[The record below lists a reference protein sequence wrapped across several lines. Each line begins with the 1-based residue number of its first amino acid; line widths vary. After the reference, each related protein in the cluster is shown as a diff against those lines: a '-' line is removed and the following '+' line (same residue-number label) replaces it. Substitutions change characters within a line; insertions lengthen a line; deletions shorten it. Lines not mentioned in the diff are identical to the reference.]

1 MIGKETSNSSD
12 GFVSPFTDV
21 LCALWECGFQ
31 HGGQDRADITQ
42 YVTDKMNIATA
53 APYVPAARRASA
65 LLPSIGSRSRSPAPE
80 VTLLAHAAELLPSRV
95 EVISIPTR
103 YVGLVIG
110 KEGTT
115 ISSISMDS
123 GAVVRVLDH
132 KSLEVNSRISIQ
144 GTPTQI
150 AMAKTLIDQRLPR
163 DQRLPPDE
171 P

>member
-1 MIGKETSNSSD
+1 MI
-12 GFVSPFTDV
+12 
-21 LCALWECGFQ
+21 
-31 HGGQDRADITQ
+31 
-42 YVTDKMNIATA
+42 
-53 APYVPAARRASA
+53 
-65 LLPSIGSRSRSPAPE
+65 
-80 VTLLAHAAELLPSRV
+80 
-95 EVISIPTR
+95 ISIPTR

-110 KEGTT
+110 KEGIT

-123 GAVVRVLDH
+123 GAVVRVLDR

-163 DQRLPPDE
+163 DQRLLPDE